1 MWELPCQEFRLWN
14 RFFYMPKI
22 RVRYFSVRALFLS
35 ITKMEDINE
44 IDIYMRQK
52 LEAFLFFV
60 IAVGVLER
68 RDIEGKRVQN
78 KRRS

>member
-52 LEAFLFFV
+52 LEAFLFFCD
-60 IAVGVLER
+60 GCRGSREER
-68 RDIEGKRVQN
+68 RKE
-78 KRRS
+78 STE